1 MMTAFS
7 LDPRLE
13 GDSVFVCDMPL
24 CTVRVHK
31 NATYPWLILIPRRE
45 AVREIFELNAQE
57 QGMLME
63 EISRAGRLLKT
74 LCNAHKIN
82 VGALGNI
89 VSELHVHIIAR
100 DTQDPAWPGP
110 VWGAPHTKAYDE
122 NTLKTFIKNLQDGLL
137 VSTS

>member
-1 MMTAFS
+1 MKTAFF

-13 GDSVFVCDMPL
+13 EDSVYVCDMPL

-31 NATYPWLILIPRRE
+31 NATYPWLILVPRR
-45 AVREIFELNAQE
+45 ADVREIFELSPQE
-57 QGMLME
+57 QGTLME
-63 EISRAGRLLKT
+63 EISRASRLLKA
-74 LCNAHKIN
+74 LCGAHKIN

-89 VSELHVHIIAR
+89 VSQLHVHVIAR
-100 DTQDPAWPGP
+100 NIQDPAWPGP